1 MNGLRPFLGSKDR
14 VIRNRWQIRAFLA
27 DRATFPDMRK
37 IAALFSL
44 PFFLGVACGGSSATA
59 PASSATASPPAA
71 SPAAGAPSKA
81 VAAAPAKVGH
91 APKAPIPL
99 DEYFK
104 IRRVSSRSGILLTF
118 SHDEKLVAYL
128 SDEGGR
134 TDVWVQP
141 VAGGAGTQITHVKGF
156 VQGLAFSP
164 TADVLAFTTDTGGDE
179 LPHLFLTDGAGN
191 SPKDLTA
198 DMAPGRRADFVE

>member
-81 VAAAPAKVGH
+81 VAAAGQGGSCAQGADP
-91 APKAPIPL
+91 P
-99 DEYFK
+99 
-104 IRRVSSRSGILLTF
+104 RRVLQDPPRLEPLR
-118 SHDEKLVAYL
+118 H
-128 SDEGGR
+128 
-134 TDVWVQP
+134 P
-141 VAGGAGTQITHVKGF
+141 
-156 VQGLAFSP
+156 
-164 TADVLAFTTDTGGDE
+164 
-179 LPHLFLTDGAGN
+179 PHL
-191 SPKDLTA
+191 
-198 DMAPGRRADFVE
+198 